1 MCGIIGYTG
10 RQKALPILLDG
21 LAKLEYRGYDS
32 AGVALVQSHSG
43 ELAIRRAKGRLS
55 ELRSLTDGDPDL
67 GGGCGI
73 GHTRWA
79 THGEPSVDNA
89 HPHSSPDGR
98 IALVHNGIIE
108 NFAEIK
114 AGLITKGYSFKS
126 QTDTEA
132 AVLLIH
138 SHYSGDPLD
147 AIAASCAEIRGSYA
161 FAVVFADHPDR
172 LFVARWDSPLLVS
185 PGLCASDAIALA
197 GKCTEAAFIKNGD
210 IAEISPESVK
220 IFDRALTPVARPFLP
235 LSVSAEQVGMGD
247 HSSFMEKEIAEQPDV
262 FDRTVIR
269 RISGDRI
276 SFPEI
281 NNFDGIYLDGLQ
293 KIFITACGSAYHV
306 GLCGK
311 YYFEALAKIPVE
323 VEIASEFRS
332 RDILIGKNTLFVV
345 ISQSGETAD
354 TLAALRYAKGKG
366 ARTLAIVNVRGSTIA
381 READY
386 VIFTEAGPEIAVA
399 TTKAFTAQLGLVA
412 LLSVYFGY
420 TKGVIEQAVLSSLLH
435 EITEIPSQI
444 AASLPELPRAKEV
457 AESLRDT
464 HDVFYLGR
472 GLDWYAAL
480 EGSLKLKEISY
491 IHSETYA
498 AGELKHG
505 SIALIESGTPVVV
518 LATQP
523 RLYDKM
529 AVAAAEVKCRG
540 AKIISITGADNKK
553 LLELSDLSLII
564 PGAAP
569 LFAPFAAVV
578 LMQMIACE
586 SAKVRGFDVDKPR
599 NLAKSVTVE

>member
-10 RQKALPILLDG
+10 RKRALPILLDG

-32 AGVALVQSHSG
+32 AGVAIVHGG
-43 ELAIRRAKGRLS
+43 ELAVRRAKGRLA
-55 ELRSLTDGDPDL
+55 ELRTLTEGDEAL
-67 GGGCGI
+67 TGGCGI

-79 THGEPSVDNA
+79 THGQPSVENA

-98 IALVHNGIIE
+98 IALVHNGIVE
-108 NFAEIK
+108 NYAELK
-114 AGLITKGYSFKS
+114 GKLLAKGYSFKS

-138 SHYSGDPLD
+138 SHYSGDPLA

-161 FAVVFADHPDR
+161 FAAIFADHPDK
-172 LFVARWDSPLLVS
+172 LYVARWDSPLLVS
-185 PGLCASDAIALA
+185 AGLCASDAIALA
-197 GKCTEAAFIKNGD
+197 GKCEEAAFIKNGD
-210 IAEISPESVK
+210 IAEISSESVK
-220 IFDRALTPVARPFLP
+220 IYDRALSPVVRPFLP
-235 LSVSAEQVGMGD
+235 LSVSAEQVGMGE
-247 HSSFMEKEIAEQPDV
+247 HTSFMEKEIAEQPDV
-262 FDRTVIR
+262 FERTVIR
-269 RISGDRI
+269 RISGERI

-332 RDILIGKNTLFVV
+332 REILIEKNTLFIV

-354 TLAALRYAKGKG
+354 TLAALRYAKEKG

-399 TTKAFTAQLGLVA
+399 TTKAFTAQLGLMA
-412 LLSVYFGY
+412 LLSIYFGY
-420 TKGVIEQAVLSSLLH
+420 TKGVIEQAALSSLLR
-435 EITEIPSQI
+435 EISDIPTQI
-444 AASLPELPRAKEV
+444 KATLPSLPECKKIA
-457 AESLRDT
+457 DT
-464 HDVFYLGR
+464 LKDAHDVFYLGR

-505 SIALIESGTPVVV
+505 SIALIEHDTPVVV

-553 LLELSDLSLII
+553 LLEISDEALTI
-564 PGAAP
+564 PDAAP

-586 SAKVRGFDVDKPR
+586 SAKARGYDVDKPR